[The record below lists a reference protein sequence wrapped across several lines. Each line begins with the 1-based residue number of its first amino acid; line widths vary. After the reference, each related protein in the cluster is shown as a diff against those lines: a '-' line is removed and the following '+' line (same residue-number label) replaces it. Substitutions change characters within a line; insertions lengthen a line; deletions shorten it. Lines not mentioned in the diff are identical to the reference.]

1 MHPRFLSNT
10 YLVAAGAGGD
20 GFLVDAGGPMRP
32 LIDAAERHG
41 VTPTHALL
49 THHHHDH
56 VAELEALV
64 ARWPELEV
72 LIHPLE
78 REHVPGATRTLEPDS
93 RLAVGDLDVHALA
106 TPGHTAG
113 MLSFLITERAQDA
126 RAGEVFTGDT
136 LFRRSVGGVR
146 APGHTT
152 YDDLLSRATE
162 VIHLDHVQST
172 SDAHMDASLRMIDG
186 ADELIA
192 VWDGQPARGYGGTAD
207 VVAAAQEQDLPV
219 TVIWPQ
225 GAERD

>member
-152 YDDLLSRATE
+152 YDDLRRSVMEVLMALPRETAIRPGHTDATTVAKE
-162 VIHLDHVQST
+162 WEQNPFVRIWRGVDPEG
-172 SDAHMDASLRMIDG
+172 D
-186 ADELIA
+186 
-192 VWDGQPARGYGGTAD
+192 QPCTALGESATL
-207 VVAAAQEQDLPV
+207 V
-219 TVIWPQ
+219 
-225 GAERD
+225 